1 MIVREKSVVSTLDS
15 EVISTPEKVSEA
27 IISEVKLFTS
37 HTLEDDAGDEDEI
50 FCTCEPIFDRQLR

>member
-1 MIVREKSVVSTLDS
+1 MIVREKSVVSTLDG

-37 HTLEDDAGDEDEI
+37 HTLADDAGDEDEI
-50 FCTCEPIFDRQLR
+50 SLYL

>member
-37 HTLEDDAGDEDEI
+37 HTLADDAEDEDEI
-50 FCTCEPIFDRQLR
+50 CCIYL